1 AASSYHHFTQ
11 AQSSAACPL
20 RRARDTRTL
29 TLPFTCILLLA
40 RMLRPLTHSTCRN
53 RYIPTFSRPAMPSP
67 NAIGR
72 KPYSFARGT
81 AIAQPSACPG
91 PCTRVSSSV
100 RSSQQDSASSDK
112 GLGTVTTVTI
122 KNEPPIVSGVAE
134 AGVQVANKVSGD
146 KAVKDNAWHWE
157 ESDDAVRAYSS
168 LVMLLALGNLPVLH
182 GTKLADLPYFVGLA
196 LVTIYIG
203 AHRGL
208 TTRQRQ
214 QISIKEGILAPLLAS
229 VSLFGFYLLIKY
241 LPDFNVKA
249 FLNAYFW
256 MLGTFAI
263 GGAAVPVL
271 RKVGGQWGE
280 LSIKFDVPD
289 GWLLDE
295 NGASITRAE
304 LAPTDVLAVVL
315 ALGLSTVELASGHT
329 NFTLNNLVATLVAT
343 DILQLIGPRSFR
355 TAGLLLLGLLLYDV
369 FWVFGSPKVVGDNV
383 MLAVATSDMISGPTR
398 ILFPRIPGGG
408 STAEAAAAAFPF
420 SLLGLGDIAIPGLLA
435 CLALR
440 YDASR
445 STDMRARAVAAAEA
459 ITSALA
465 ALEPGA
471 TGRQIADATAD
482 AAEAAYD
489 RVADQEARQ
498 RTQSLDGTNADGG
511 DRGEDGNTAAAA
523 ANFGASLLRG
533 VSAAAGGGAGGSAA
547 LGSARSNLGLS
558 ALGRGGAGSNPPSD
572 TESVSS
578 TTITS
583 TSQST
588 NMPSSSGQNGNDHAS
603 ATAATALPAVSA
615 PEEPSSALDLPR
627 LAVSE
632 AVLYQRTYFTPVLF
646 AYVLGL
652 VGAFIA
658 NDITGLGQPALLY
671 IVPAT
676 LGAVVLVG
684 LQRGEL
690 GRLWSFTDVPS
701 YGLSGKE
708 GAKSHHSTSGADGN
722 PN

>member
-1 AASSYHHFTQ
+1 
-11 AQSSAACPL
+11 
-20 RRARDTRTL
+20 
-29 TLPFTCILLLA
+29 
-40 RMLRPLTHSTCRN
+40 MLQPLTHSTCRN
-53 RYIPTFSRPAMPSP
+53 RCFPTFSDLAMASP
-67 NAIGR
+67 VMIGR
-72 KPYSFARGT
+72 KAYSFSRGT
-81 AIAQPSACPG
+81 TIARPNQGSEVL
-91 PCTRVSSSV
+91 RMFSSIK
-100 RSSQQDSASSDK
+100 SSLKDGASSNKDV
-112 GLGTVTTVTI
+112 GTFIAVAI
-122 KNEPPIVSGVAE
+122 GNEQPIVSAVAE
-134 AGVQVANKVSGD
+134 AAAVNVPNIVSGG
-146 KAVKDNAWHWE
+146 KGVKDHSWRWE

-168 LVMLLALGNLPVLH
+168 LVILLALGNLPVLH
-182 GTKLADLPYFVGLA
+182 ATKLADLPYFVGLA

-214 QISIKEGILAPLLAS
+214 QISIKEGILAPVLAS

-263 GGAAVPVL
+263 GGAAFPVL

-280 LSIKFDVPD
+280 LSVKFDLPD

-304 LAPTDVLAVVL
+304 LAPTDILAVVL
-315 ALGLSTVELASGHT
+315 ALGLSTAELASGHT
-329 NFTLNNLVATLVAT
+329 SFTLNNFVATLVAT

-459 ITSALA
+459 ISSALA

-471 TGRQIADATAD
+471 TSRQIADATAE
-482 AAEAAYD
+482 AAEVAYD

-511 DRGEDGNTAAAA
+511 GSSGEDGSTAATAAAA
-523 ANFGASLLRG
+523 ANLGASILRG
-533 VSAAAGGGAGGSAA
+533 VSAAASGGAGGSAA

-558 ALGRGGAGSNPPSD
+558 ASGRAVPGSNPPSD
-572 TESVSS
+572 TETVSS
-578 TTITS
+578 TITTS

-588 NMPSSSGQNGNDHAS
+588 KMPLTSGQNDCAS
-603 ATAATALPAVSA
+603 TAAATVLPAVPAPGEPPSA
-615 PEEPSSALDLPR
+615 PELPR
-627 LAVSE
+627 MAVSE
-632 AVLYQRTYFTPVLF
+632 AVLYQRTYFTPVMF

-684 LQRGEL
+684 VQRGEL
-690 GRLWSFTDVPS
+690 RRLWSFTDVPS
-701 YGLSGKE
+701 YGLSVKE
-708 GAKSHHSTSGADGN
+708 ESKSRHSTSGADGHSE
-722 PN
+722 